1 MQLKTIVA
9 SLCAIL
15 CAACAT
21 SPTASAWRAAAE
33 ADLDALRATL
43 REDTPIAFDD
53 ENPRMQAWVEEGYR
67 QAQARLPRVADHTSY
82 FYALAPYI
90 NGFADPHLQLRATPS
105 LSIARWP
112 GFIATAR
119 GEGALVLFRDDADE
133 SAPPRGAVIL
143 ECDGRSIAALKAET
157 VFPFTLNA
165 FLAGDQRTA
174 APRLFLDRGNI
185 FAPPPRVCVFEEDG
199 ARVTRPLHWRDIP
212 GDAYWAEFN
221 IAALGPDAAF
231 GVSAPADGVTWIGVP
246 TFANEAADELRALAE
261 AVAANAE
268 AIRNGRAVVIDVRG
282 NGGGNSAWGD
292 ALARALWGDAV
303 VEAALAAKPASGAV
317 DWRASPANLA
327 YLQSFAPELIAQF
340 GADSEVA
347 VWINGALAGIEGAI
361 ASGEPF
367 WRERIGE
374 AAGPIAPGGGY
385 TQRRPQGPSPIPARV
400 YILSNGVCVS
410 ACMDFAD
417 IALHIPGVR
426 LIGAATSGDGLLME
440 VRDQALPS
448 GHARAVIP
456 LKVYRGRARAA
467 LEAYAPDTAYD
478 GIWTDEAVRAWVLE
492 LIAAQ

>member
-282 NGGGNSAWGD
+282 NGGGNSGWAD
-292 ALARALWGDAV
+292 RIASAV
-303 VEAALAAKPASGAV
+303 FGADVVAAVAQPSTPTAT
-317 DWRASPANLA
+317 DWRASAANIA
-327 YLQSFAPELIAQF
+327 YLDDFAPQLLAQF
-340 GADSEVA
+340 GADSEIGR
-347 VWINGALAGIEGAI
+347 WITRALDQMRAAHARGD
-361 ASGEPF
+361 PL
-367 WRERIGE
+367 WRQRDDGGD
-374 AAGPIAPGGGY
+374 GPIGPGGGY
-385 TQRRPQGPSPIPARV
+385 TRARPQGVSPFPARV
-400 YILSNGVCVS
+400 YLLSNGTCAS
-410 ACMDFAD
+410 SCLNFAD
-417 IALHIPGVR
+417 TVLHIPGVQ
-426 LIGAATSGDGLLME
+426 LIGSDTSADGLLME
-440 VRDQALPS
+440 VRDQVLPS
-448 GHARAVIP
+448 GQARLTLPMKIS
-456 LKVYRGRARAA
+456 RGRARGAM
-467 LEAYAPDTAYD
+467 EAYVADIPYT
-478 GIWTDEAVRAWVLE
+478 GVWSDEAVRAWVLE
-492 LIAAQ
+492 TVTAQ